1 MAATLTITTK
11 HNPMA
16 FLLSMT
22 KINLT
27 IDGETEQIK
36 WGTETRELAPGSHQV
51 DVSFQY
57 FGRAAGRSS
66 TTLELA
72 DGSQTTLAYK
82 APMVVTGKGKVTVS

>member
-51 DVSFQY
+51 DVALSI
-57 FGRAAGRSS
+57 A
-66 TTLELA
+66 TTQPWA
-72 DGSQTTLAYK
+72 RRRNRYPTLPTRRQVPCRPAL
-82 APMVVTGKGKVTVS
+82 S